1 MGTPTLTVID
11 NRTGARYELPIE
23 NNAIRATDLA
33 KIVEREGWPGLLSYD
48 PALANTATCKSRISY
63 LDGQH
68 GILRYRGYS
77 IQDLAQHSS
86 FLETAYLIVKGEL
99 PTRSHFAT
107 WEHNIKTHTL
117 THENVK
123 RFIDRFR
130 YDAHPMGIVIG
141 TVGALST
148 FYPDSYDIF
157 DVESRRMQTR
167 RLIGKMP
174 TIAAFAYRHQRG
186 LPYVDP
192 DNALSYTG
200 NFLSMLFRMTELSYQ
215 PNPVL
220 ERALDLLFMLQADQE
235 QTCSATVTRIVCSAH
250 ADPFSA
256 IAAACAALSGA
267 RHGAANVKVL
277 ESFEAIGSIANVAR
291 VMKEVHAGER
301 QLPGFGHPVFTQYDP
316 RTPILGRLAHE
327 VIGVTGRN
335 AIIDVALE
343 LERIAREDDWFVS
356 RRLYPNIDFYSG
368 LIYTAIGIP
377 VSMFPV
383 LLAIARTAGWM
394 AQWSEMLVDQE
405 QPRMTRPK
413 QIYAG
418 EPERPYVPID
428 QRPEA
433 GPQEPLVRG
442 RY

>member
-1 MGTPTLTVID
+1 MKTI
-11 NRTGARYELPIE
+11 
-23 NNAIRATDLA
+23 
-33 KIVEREGWPGLLSYD
+33 
-48 PALANTATCKSRISY
+48 
-63 LDGQH
+63 
-68 GILRYRGYS
+68 
-77 IQDLAQHSS
+77 
-86 FLETAYLIVKGEL
+86 
-99 PTRSHFAT
+99 FAG
-107 WEHNIKTHTL
+107 
-117 THENVK
+117 
-123 RFIDRFR
+123 FPP
-130 YDAHPMGIVIG
+130 DAHPMAILSSV
-141 TVGALST
+141 VGALAI
-148 FYPDSYDIF
+148 YCKDSLDPRDPKQQQLAIY
-157 DVESRRMQTR
+157 RMMA
-167 RLIGKMP
+167 KMP

-200 NFLSMLFRMTELSYQ
+200 NFLSMLFRMTELHYQ

-418 EPERPYVPID
+418 EPERAYVSID